1 MLISLNWLKEFINI
15 PENLDPKELA
25 TELTIKTAEVDS
37 VINEAD
43 AFENIVVGQIV
54 EITAHPNAD
63 KLKVTKVSIG
73 KETSQIVCGGSNL
86 REGMYVAIAKP
97 GAKVKWHGAGDL
109 ITLERTKIRDVESDG
124 MICAGSEIGI
134 PDPHAK
140 EKEILD
146 LSAMKTEPGTP
157 LSELLQKNDVIFEF
171 DNKALTHRPD
181 LWGHYGIAREIA
193 VLTGAKLKPVKS
205 AVKIPTGGEIIS
217 VEVKDEKL
225 CPRYGGLII
234 ENVKVGPSPDW
245 LQKKL
250 KATGHGTHNNIVD
263 VTNYIMLELGQP
275 MHAFDQAKIE
285 KGIVVRKA
293 KKGEKIPC
301 LDDKTR
307 ELDEH
312 MLVIADHEK
321 PVAIAGV
328 IGGANSEIGENTTS
342 IILES
347 ANFNSSSVRK
357 TSTKFMLRTDAV
369 QRFEKGLDPNLCE
382 LAIKRA
388 AELILEICPEAK
400 IAGPITDA
408 SNFSTTPLEITL
420 DTEMARSK
428 IGAEISDKQMKDI
441 LEKLEFEV
449 QETKSPSSSKKTSDK
464 SNPTSKFFTV
474 TVPTFRANKDV
485 KIEDDIIEE
494 IARIFGYG
502 NIPATLPSL
511 PTRLPQEHT
520 ERFKKHRARELL
532 SFGLGF
538 DEVSNYSFY
547 GKNEIERCL
556 LKEEGHVKLLNYL
569 SEDQTHMRVSMT
581 PNLLKNLQHNVKIFD
596 ELRIYEIGRV
606 YKEIN
611 QFMPLEEKK
620 IVGAILVKGK
630 SDEPFYEAKGV
641 VETIFKKFEI
651 QLPHPAKGLNATPYA
666 HPNKAISYIDQHDQ
680 TLGKIFMLHPIVAK
694 NHDLENYSIAIFAI
708 NFTEL
713 MKLTPRDKKYKKIG
727 RFPSIQFDVSVLVD
741 ANIEIQKLKDSI
753 RAAEKHLITD
763 VTLFDIYQGQGIAPD
778 KKAVAFK
785 ITLQSEDR
793 TLTDNEM
800 TETQKFVFKNL
811 EELGGVIR
819 GK

>member
-1 MLISLNWLKEFINI
+1 MLISLNWLKEFVDL
-15 PENLDPKELA
+15 PKNLDPKNLA

-43 AFENIVVGQIV
+43 AFENIVVGQIL
-54 EITAHPNAD
+54 EITPHPNAD
-63 KLKVTKVSIG
+63 KLKVCKVSLG

-86 REGMYVAIAKP
+86 REEMYVAVAKP
-97 GAKVKWHGAGDL
+97 GAKVKWHGLGDL
-109 ITLERTKIRDVESDG
+109 ITLERTKIRDAESDG

-134 PDPHAK
+134 PDPTAK

-146 LSAMKTEPGTP
+146 LSAMKTTPGTP
-157 LSELLQKNDVIFEF
+157 LSELLQKDDVIFEF

-193 VLTGAKLKPVKS
+193 VLTGSKLKPLKS
-205 AVKIPTGGEIIS
+205 IVKIPTGGEIIS

-225 CPRYGGLII
+225 CPRYCGLII

-250 KATGHGTHNNIVD
+250 KATGHGVHNNIVD
-263 VTNYIMLELGQP
+263 VTNYVMLELGQP

-285 KGIVVRKA
+285 KGIVVRVA
-293 KKGEKIPC
+293 KMGEKIAC
-301 LDDKTR
+301 LDGKTR
-307 ELDEH
+307 DLTNH
-312 MLVIADHEK
+312 MLVIADHKK

-328 IGGANSEIGENTTS
+328 IGGANSEIDENTNS
-342 IILES
+342 VILES

-357 TSTKFMLRTDAV
+357 TSTKFLLRTDAV

-388 AELILEICPEAK
+388 AELILEICPEAE
-400 IAGPITDA
+400 IAGPITDI
-408 SNFSTTPLEITL
+408 SNFSTDPLEIVL
-420 DTEMARSK
+420 DTEMALSK
-428 IGAEISDKQMKDI
+428 IGAEISNKQMKDI
-441 LEKLEFEV
+441 LENLEFKV
-449 QETKSPSSSKKTSDK
+449 HTGTKKGTFKI
-464 SNPTSKFFTV
+464 
-474 TVPTFRANKDV
+474 TVPTFRANKDI

-494 IARIFGYG
+494 IARIFGYD

-511 PTRLPQEHT
+511 PTKLPQENT

-547 GKNEIERCL
+547 GKNEITRCL
-556 LKEEGHVKLLNYL
+556 LKEDGHVKLLNYL
-569 SEDQTHMRVSMT
+569 SEDQTHMRISMT
-581 PNLLKNLQHNVKIFD
+581 PNLLKNLQHNVKNFD
-596 ELRIYEIGRV
+596 ELRIYEIGRT
-606 YKEIN
+606 YKEIK

-630 SDEPFYEAKGV
+630 SDSPFYEAKGAL
-641 VETIFKKFEI
+641 ETIFKKFEI
-651 QLPHPAKGLNATPYA
+651 SLPHPAKGIEVAPYA
-666 HPNKAISYIDQHDQ
+666 HPNKAISYIDEHGQ

-694 NHDLENYSIAIFAI
+694 NHDLENYSIAIFAV

-713 MKLTPRDKKYKKIG
+713 MKLTPAEKKYKKIG
-727 RFPSIQFDVSVLVD
+727 KFPSIQFDVSVLID
-741 ANIEIQKLKDSI
+741 ATTEIHTLQKTITEAKTD
-753 RAAEKHLITD
+753 LITD
-763 VTLFDIYQGQGIAPD
+763 VTLFDIYTGNGIAPD

-785 ITLQSEDR
+785 ITLQAEDR
-793 TLTDNEM
+793 TLTDIEM
-800 TETQKFVFKNL
+800 TETQKQVFKNL
-811 EELGGVIR
+811 EELGGTIR
-819 GK
+819 GKN